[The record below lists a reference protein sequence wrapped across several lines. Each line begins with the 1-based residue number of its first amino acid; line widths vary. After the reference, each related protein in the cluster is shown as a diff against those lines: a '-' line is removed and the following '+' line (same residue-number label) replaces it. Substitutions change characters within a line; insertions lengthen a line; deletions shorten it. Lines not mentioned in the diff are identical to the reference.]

1 MLVYLLFNCN
11 FFCATLIFVM
21 VFMLL
26 NATYILVIFHNP
38 SPVRTNTAEVGVVI
52 QMGIQVIVIRWGMVQ
67 VWGAKEQTLGWWWR
81 WGDGRGLYG
90 ANFRKR
96 GGGRST
102 KKFYNLKK
110 CWFENR
116 IGRNH
121 ALQKFRITH
130 LINAEILAKF
140 STTRNKIKWK
150 EFILYSEV
158 FILRF
163 PCFDEC
169 DVVSESEKYNLSLT
183 G

>member
-21 VFMLL
+21 VFMLFI
-26 NATYILVIFHNP
+26 ATYMLVICHNP
-38 SPVRTNTAEVGVVI
+38 SPRQNQYGGGWGGDSDGDSDNSDQVGDGSGV
-52 QMGIQVIVIRWGMVQ
+52 
-67 VWGAKEQTLGWWWR
+67 GAKEQTLGWWWR

-90 ANFRKR
+90 ANFKKR

-102 KKFYNLKK
+102 KIFYNLRKFR
-110 CWFENR
+110 FEIR
-116 IGRNH
+116 VGRNH

-150 EFILYSEV
+150 EFILYSE
-158 FILRF
+158 FF
-163 PCFDEC
+163 YSSF
-169 DVVSESEKYNLSLT
+169 SLF
-183 G
+183 